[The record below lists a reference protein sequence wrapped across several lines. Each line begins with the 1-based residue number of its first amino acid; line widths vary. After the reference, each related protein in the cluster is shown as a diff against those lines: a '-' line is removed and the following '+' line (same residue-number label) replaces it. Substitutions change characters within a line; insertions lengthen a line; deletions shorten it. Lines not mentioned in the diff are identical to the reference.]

1 MSAEY
6 APRGFVGILAPQA
19 NTTVEPEC
27 NILFPAGVGVLNA
40 RLASTKPGMEDRL
53 VDYLDTLDQTL
64 AQFGGAP
71 LKAAGVACTGASY
84 LAGAARED
92 ELFRGLSDRLGY
104 EVTSSALTVVDAL
117 NALGAHDIA
126 LVSPYPDSL
135 TRKSVGYWESR
146 SFSVQAVA
154 PVTPVEPAAAGS
166 AHPIYSLGSA
176 AASRAL
182 ASLRGRSFDAIVV
195 LGTGMPSLKPIL
207 ETPRVGQAP
216 VISCTLA
223 LAWRCMRAV
232 DGAKCSADSLLDW
245 VAGSDWRA
253 RFEARA
259 SAPSGPDAQPRL

>member
-6 APRGFVGILAPQA
+6 APRGFVGILTPQA

-27 NILFPAGVGVLNA
+27 NILFPADVGVVNA
-40 RLASTKPGMEDRL
+40 RLASSKPGMEDRL
-53 VDYLDTLDQTL
+53 VDYFDNLGETLD
-64 AQFGGAP
+64 QFGGAA

-92 ELFRGLSDRLGY
+92 EIFSALSKRLGY
-104 EVTSSALTVVDAL
+104 EVTSSALAVVDAL
-117 NALGAHDIA
+117 NALGARDIA
-126 LVSPYPDSL
+126 LVSPYPESL

-146 SFSVQAVA
+146 GFSVKAVA
-154 PVTPVEPAAAGS
+154 VVTPLAPAAGG

-182 ASLRGRSFDAIVV
+182 DTLRDRPFDAVVV

-207 ETPRVGQAP
+207 ESPRVGRAP

-223 LAWRCMRAV
+223 LAWRCMRALE
-232 DGAKCSADSLLDW
+232 GAPCTAESLLEMVD
-245 VAGSDWRA
+245 AKDWRA
-253 RFEARA
+253 RFEFRYPPA
-259 SAPSGPDAQPRL
+259 